1 MAQTPGRMTSD
12 CSKQTILQGVVA
24 FVEVWSSNKTEN
36 YSKPF
41 IDHLIN
47 MGATVLKYFNK
58 QVTHVIFKDGHESV
72 WKKAKRTGV
81 KLVSV
86 LWVERCMA
94 TGTHVD
100 ESLFPALNESK
111 PSTENKRAHRC
122 MKPRDFIEKTP
133 ENDKRLQKKLDQMIQ
148 NLNFKNTIVD
158 PPLLSFDED
167 PTVPNMPK
175 MKSVPLNHF
184 CGMVERLKEMKEKR
198 ENLSPTASQ
207 MSQSTISGSATRL
220 CQPSLG
226 ESPTTVPKRFAEEQI
241 IDSEDASHN
250 NHCDSFVHENKA
262 PLSSDA
268 YEEQR
273 DQHSRPDSSVES
285 SLLFSPDR
293 DFINETSQRRRRK
306 TVAKTKLHFPK
317 KRSLASLDDDIGG
330 SLSSFNVERK
340 EKYSKGEYV
349 EAFDNAT
356 QELNIYNAVSKTNI
370 KLPSPGQA
378 TSTATECGLTEM
390 GSRSNVHY
398 KNNASLLKP
407 KCSASRENQ
416 TSSKK
421 NGKLC
426 KKQTDHLKP
435 TRNDLPKARDS
446 SSGFPDDYPIQGD
459 IMVYEDFFSPD
470 NLKGRNTPRPLL
482 GVLPPE
488 SPSPPRLSFG
498 SIKQKRKLQE
508 NNQQHSTDRAKRVI
522 GITNFRTVEQLNASV
537 CDKNE
542 PLNVVALVDKNNH
555 DGRNDAHQ
563 PAAAAVHNRR
573 KSNLKKLLEHFLDE
587 AEELPN
593 SEVSQQNESHLQHN
607 GEGKLDLL
615 AADSALTY
623 LCDHSKGI
631 KPSSNL
637 HSEMKTNSLNS
648 INLTEQLN
656 KEQNKKEKVQYH
668 QEDKLSKDLLTLKT
682 TDSDM
687 GDKHHFPA
695 PCQTHKK
702 KFNTTEVTHTTIGC
716 KGKIKKPSRTLVMTS
731 MPSENQIIVIQ
742 IVKQL
747 GGFLFSD
754 QVTETTTHVIA
765 GHPRR
770 TLNVLFG
777 IARGCW
783 ILSFDWI
790 LWSLEQGCWVP
801 EEPYELSAQFPAAT
815 ICRLEKQSTAGA
827 YQQDLFANQ
836 PLIFISPKSEPP
848 ILMLEKLLELCGG
861 KVCKTL
867 RRAGICIGHY
877 KGKRPAGSQYLS
889 ENWILDCI
897 TQHELCPIDGYVLE

>member
-1 MAQTPGRMTSD
+1 MAQTPGRMASD

-41 IDHLIN
+41 IDHLLN

-94 TGTHVD
+94 TGTHVG

-111 PSTENKRAHRC
+111 PLTETKRAHRC

-148 NLNFKNTIVD
+148 NLNFQKNI
-158 PPLLSFDED
+158 
-167 PTVPNMPK
+167 
-175 MKSVPLNHF
+175 
-184 CGMVERLKEMKEKR
+184 
-198 ENLSPTASQ
+198 ASQ
-207 MSQSTISGSATRL
+207 MSQSTISGSATPL

-241 IDSEDASHN
+241 IDSKGASHN
-250 NHCDSFVHENKA
+250 DHWDSFVRENKA
-262 PLSSDA
+262 PLSRDA
-268 YEEQR
+268 CEEQM
-273 DQHSRPDSSVES
+273 DQHSRPDSSVEN

-293 DFINETSQRRRRK
+293 DLINETSRRRRRK

-317 KRSLASLDDDIGG
+317 KRSSLASLDDDVGG

-340 EKYSKGEYV
+340 EKYSEGEYV

-356 QELNIYNAVSKTNI
+356 QELNIYNT
-370 KLPSPGQA
+370 
-378 TSTATECGLTEM
+378 
-390 GSRSNVHY
+390 
-398 KNNASLLKP
+398 
-407 KCSASRENQ
+407 
-416 TSSKK
+416 
-421 NGKLC
+421 
-426 KKQTDHLKP
+426 
-435 TRNDLPKARDS
+435 
-446 SSGFPDDYPIQGD
+446 GD

-488 SPSPPRLSFG
+488 SPSPPRLRFG
-498 SIKQKRKLQE
+498 SVKQKRKLQE
-508 NNQQHSTDRAKRVI
+508 TNQQHSTDRAKRVM
-522 GITNFRTVEQLNASV
+522 GITNFRTVEQLNASI

-587 AEELPN
+587 SEELPN
-593 SEVSQQNESHLQHN
+593 SEVSKQKESHLHNN

-656 KEQNKKEKVQYH
+656 KEQNEKEKVQCH

-695 PCQTHKK
+695 PCKTHKK

-716 KGKIKKPSRTLVMTS
+716 KGKNKKVSVS
-731 MPSENQIIVIQ
+731 HS
-742 IVKQL
+742 
-747 GGFLFSD
+747 S
-754 QVTETTTHVIA
+754 
-765 GHPRR
+765 
-770 TLNVLFG
+770 
-777 IARGCW
+777 
-783 ILSFDWI
+783 
-790 LWSLEQGCWVP
+790 
-801 EEPYELSAQFPAAT
+801 
-815 ICRLEKQSTAGA
+815 
-827 YQQDLFANQ
+827 
-836 PLIFISPKSEPP
+836 
-848 ILMLEKLLELCGG
+848 
-861 KVCKTL
+861 
-867 RRAGICIGHY
+867 
-877 KGKRPAGSQYLS
+877 
-889 ENWILDCI
+889 
-897 TQHELCPIDGYVLE
+897 